1 MRAVYRYEVPVDAQW
16 HTVELS
22 GPVLHVAAR
31 DPRRVELW
39 AVHGVRPPQPRTFR
53 VFGTGEPLD
62 DRARVH
68 VGTALAAGGLVWHL
82 WERQ

>member
-1 MRAVYRYEVPVDAQW
+1 MKAVYRYEIPVDDGW
-16 HTVELS
+16 HTLELS

-39 AVHGVRPPQPRTFR
+39 VVHGAEPARPRTFR
-53 VFGTGEPLD
+53 VFGTGHPLD
-62 DRARVH
+62 DRAPTY

-82 WERQ
+82 WERR